1 MLHLFLDAALKTVAY
16 LRVSTRSQ
24 DLANQK
30 LAILEF
36 SQKRRFP
43 IDQFIESRISS
54 RQSPLE
60 RRIDEMLGTL
70 EPGDR
75 LLVSEL
81 SRLGRSLSQVIQ
93 IVETLV
99 RRKIRFIAIK
109 EAIEFDGKQDL
120 PTKVMIALFGLF
132 AEVERDLIS
141 ERTKEGLA
149 AAKAKGKLL
158 GRPKGA
164 LGTSRLDGH
173 RFRANEVP
181 LQLSVPAYN
190 LGNLWR
196 RLELPNKIKSWSLT
210 SLQHRLMKTGGRLV
224 KHARYYWLLP
234 AEGHLNRRLFG
245 DMLHRIWALL
255 GCTFRV
261 KEKTLLEPPKS
272 SPRKAGMRVV
282 VEALAQATPITAG
295 LAHLYRFT
303 HPSEMERAVASWR
316 DQVSDTS
323 NVHEAMLRRLE
334 EKIAPRL
341 RVSEIALALTLW
353 LVETSESGLST
364 PLSFEEVLLAFPE
377 TDKGSLEEACH
388 ELQHLDFASLSAAL
402 GHPVRS
408 IRPTYKLF
416 WEFDPI

>member
-1 MLHLFLDAALKTVAY
+1 MKTVAY

-54 RQSPLE
+54 RNSPLE

-99 RRKIRFIAIK
+99 HRKIRFIAIK

-164 LGTSRLDGH
+164 LGTSRLDGKEQDI
-173 RFRANEVP
+173 R
-181 LQLSVPAYN
+181 
-190 LGNLWR
+190 
-196 RLELPNKIKSWSLT
+196 
-210 SLQHRLMKTGGRLV
+210 
-224 KHARYYWLLP
+224 
-234 AEGHLNRRLFG
+234 
-245 DMLHRIWALL
+245 ALL
-255 GCTFRV
+255 GKDVSKASIAKILDVSRSALT
-261 KEKTLLEPPKS
+261 TS
-272 SPRKAGMRVV
+272 SRPARSLRPDHADAEQKRKAGDRWDRV
-282 VEALAQATPITAG
+282 EGRIESLIQSQ
-295 LAHLYRFT
+295 R
-303 HPSEMERAVASWR
+303 ERNR
-316 DQVSDTS
+316 
-323 NVHEAMLRRLE
+323 
-334 EKIAPRL
+334 
-341 RVSEIALALTLW
+341 
-353 LVETSESGLST
+353 SG
-364 PLSFEEVLLAFPE
+364 P
-377 TDKGSLEEACH
+377 D
-388 ELQHLDFASLSAAL
+388 L
-402 GHPVRS
+402 G
-408 IRPTYKLF
+408 
-416 WEFDPI
+416 